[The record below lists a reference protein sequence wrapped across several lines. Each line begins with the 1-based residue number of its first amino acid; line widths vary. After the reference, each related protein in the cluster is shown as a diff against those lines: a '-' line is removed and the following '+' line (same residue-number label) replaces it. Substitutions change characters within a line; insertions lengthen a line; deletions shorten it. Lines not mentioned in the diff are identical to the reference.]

1 MGLKWVSRM
10 PQLPGDQQFRMRVK
24 IGLGVIALL
33 LVIILVFGHG
43 DGKPPDQA
51 ERDRALQKLIDPEQ
65 TRQRNERAR
74 KF

>member
-1 MGLKWVSRM
+1 M
-10 PQLPGDQQFRMRVK
+10 PQSPVDQRFRTRVK

-43 DGKPPDQA
+43 DGKPADQA
-51 ERDRALQKLIDPEQ
+51 ERDQALRKLIDPEQ
-65 TRQRNERAR
+65 TRQRNEKSL